1 MRAQRAFTLIE
12 LIVAVAVF
20 AVISAVVFTGL
31 SATLTGG
38 DHTRRAADRLA
49 DIQTAM
55 SAVARDLGQVAPR
68 PIRNAFGDTEPAVVW
83 REGEIWVTR
92 GGLNP
97 LYAPAPSPLRRVG
110 YALDEERDGL
120 LRLSYPTAD
129 QAIGAG
135 PAEQIILTGLE
146 SLRFRF
152 HTGDGWIDQ
161 WPPLRP
167 AGEASESPGEALPA
181 AIAIRIELDDYGAIE
196 RSFRLP

>member
-1 MRAQRAFTLIE
+1 MRRQRAFTLIE
-12 LIVAVAVF
+12 LVVAVAVF

-38 DHTRRAADRLA
+38 DHASRAAARLA
-49 DIQTAM
+49 DIQTAL
-55 SAVARDLGQVAPR
+55 ATVARDLGQVAPR
-68 PIRNAFGDTEPAVVW
+68 PIRNSFGETEPAVVW

-97 LYAPAPSPLRRVG
+97 LYAQAPSPLRRIG
-110 YALDEERDGL
+110 YALEEEGDGL

-129 QAIGAG
+129 QAIGAE
-135 PAEQIILTGLE
+135 PTAQVILTGVE

-152 HTGDGWIDQ
+152 HTGESWVDQ
-161 WPPLRP
+161 WPPLQP
-167 AGEASESPGEALPA
+167 AGGQGNSDNPLPA
-181 AIAIRIELDDYGAIE
+181 AIAIRIELEDYGAIE